1 MIITCVCRH
10 SRLGFNIK
18 WFYTASHEISKVCP
32 KAWRMGRP
40 LITQLILQHQMSVGL
55 VQWLWIHGKEIIR
68 ALSLTLITVLCSR
81 RDAYSCKSEV
91 DSTCNCEMA
100 SKKHEQ
106 FIRDLL
112 IRQKINCKKMRALKS
127 GWFLSRPEV
136 AVIDNIIYC
145 IGCSLNKWTIPL
157 SGVTNSFSPCL
168 RNTAKLKI
176 LALRL
181 I

>member
-1 MIITCVCRH
+1 MCAGTRGLASTSSDFTQLRMKLVRSVKSLKNGTAINYPAHFTTPNVCRAC
-10 SRLGFNIK
+10 
-18 WFYTASHEISKVCP
+18 TVA
-32 KAWRMGRP
+32 
-40 LITQLILQHQMSVGL
+40 
-55 VQWLWIHGKEIIR
+55 VQVWIHGKEIIR
-68 ALSLTLITVLCSR
+68 ALSLTLITVLCST

-91 DSTCNCEMA
+91 DSSCNCEMA